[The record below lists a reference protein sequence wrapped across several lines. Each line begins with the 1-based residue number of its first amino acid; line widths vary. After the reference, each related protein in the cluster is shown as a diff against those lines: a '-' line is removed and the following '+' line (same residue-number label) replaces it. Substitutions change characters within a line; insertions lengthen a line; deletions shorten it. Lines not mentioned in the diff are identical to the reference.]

1 MGDFRED
8 RGGGYRGNRSGG
20 RSGGFGG
27 RREGGRGRDSRS
39 FERKRFELHT
49 ATCDKCKKQCEVPF
63 RPTQGKPVYCSD
75 CFRKDG
81 DYGSSSSSS
90 KSEFTP
96 NRTTAPQSGGSSDQ
110 FNEIN
115 AKLDKILE
123 ILANVEFEEIEED
136 EDSEEDESGEEEK

>member
-8 RGGGYRGNRSGG
+8 GGRGRRGNRSGG

-27 RREGGRGRDSRS
+27 RRERDGGRGRDRDFGS
-39 FERKRFELHT
+39 FERKRLEMHT

-63 RPTQGKPVYCSD
+63 RPTQGKPVYCSE

-81 DYGSSSSSS
+81 DYGSSS

-96 NRTTAPQSGGSSDQ
+96 TRTSPQSGVSSEQ

-115 AKLDKILE
+115 AKLDKILG
-123 ILANVEFEEIEED
+123 ILENVEFETIDED
-136 EDSEEDESGEEEK
+136 EDDESEEDK